1 MMDDSSFGSVTFT
14 TSNRLPSPLRQLAE
28 IPEVTIWLE
37 KQKNART
44 RRAYRLDVQHFMKTL
59 AITTPAE
66 LRQAD
71 HKAVI
76 AWERYMRE
84 SEHVAAS
91 TIRRR
96 LAALSS
102 LYKHLVRHG
111 HAARNPVGEVERPA
125 INRDEGSTLAFAK
138 AQARKLLDAPPENTI
153 AGLRDRA
160 ILSVGLQVGLRR
172 AEIAALKVGDLH
184 QNRGYDSL
192 HTYRK
197 GGGRDALAIN
207 PQTAVRIR
215 AYLELAEHG
224 ADVDGPLFRPLR
236 HNGKRQDDRRPM
248 DPDAIDRVVRKYAG
262 ELGLDRGYSAHS
274 MRATFI
280 TTALEN
286 GAQLEDVQKAAGH
299 RDPGTTKLYDRRR
312 YNPEK
317 ARRAFLLLTNEANPP
332 AIKNK
337 ESEDVR

>member
-1 MMDDSSFGSVTFT
+1 MIDDSSST
-14 TSNRLPSPLRQLAE
+14 LPVPVAPGRVSPIAHLAA
-28 IPEVTIWLE
+28 IPEEEIWLS
-37 KQKNART
+37 KQKSART
-44 RRAYRLDVQHFMKTL
+44 RRAYRLDVQQFMRTL
-59 AITTPAE
+59 SITAPEE

-71 HKAVI
+71 HKPVI
-76 AWERYMRE
+76 AWEHYMRE
-84 SEHVAAS
+84 VERAASS

-111 HAARNPVGEVERPA
+111 YAPRNPVGEVERPA
-125 INRDEGSTLAFAK
+125 INRDEGATAAFSK
-138 AQARKLLDAPPENTI
+138 AQARKLLDLPGENTV

-172 AEIAALKVGDLH
+172 AEIAVLKVGDLH

-192 HTYRK
+192 RVMRK
-197 GGGRDALAIN
+197 GGRRDALAIN
-207 PQTAVRIR
+207 PQTAARLR
-215 AYLELAEHG
+215 AYLDAAGHG
-224 ADVDGPLFRPLR
+224 IDIDGPLFRPLR
-236 HNGKRQDDRRPM
+236 HNGKRRDERRSM
-248 DPDAIDRVVRKYAG
+248 DPDAIDRVVRKYAAA
-262 ELGLDRGYSAHS
+262 LGIDRGSAHS

-299 RDPGTTKLYDRRR
+299 RDPSTTKLYDRRG

-317 ARRAFLLLTNEANPP
+317 AASFFATY
-332 AIKNK
+332 
-337 ESEDVR
+337 

>member
-1 MMDDSSFGSVTFT
+1 MRTMDTTTILPASSGARP
-14 TSNRLPSPLRQLAE
+14 TSRVSTVAQLAA
-28 IPEVTIWLE
+28 IPEEEIWLQ
-37 KQKNART
+37 KQKSART
-44 RRAYRLDVQHFMKTL
+44 RRAYRLDVTHFMRTL
-59 AITTPAE
+59 DIASLDE
-66 LRQAD
+66 LRHAD

-76 AWERYMRE
+76 AWERLMRE
-84 SEHVAAS
+84 VEHAAAA

-125 INRDEGSTLAFAK
+125 INREEGATLAFAK
-138 AQARKLLDAPPENTI
+138 TQARKLLDLPAEDTM

-192 HTYRK
+192 RVMRK
-197 GGGRDALAIN
+197 GGRRDALAIN

-215 AYLELAEHG
+215 AYLDIAGHAGDRE
-224 ADVDGPLFRPLR
+224 GPMFRPLR
-236 HNGKRQDDRRPM
+236 HNGKRQEERRRM
-248 DPDAIDRVVRKYAG
+248 DPDAIDRVVRKYAAA
-262 ELGLDRGYSAHS
+262 LGLDRGYSAHS

-280 TTALEN
+280 TTALEH
-286 GAQLEDVQKAAGH
+286 GALLEDVQKAAGH
-299 RDPGTTKLYDRRR
+299 RDPSTTKLYDRRG
-312 YNPEK
+312 YNPE
-317 ARRAFLLLTNEANPP
+317 RAASFF
-332 AIKNK
+332 AIY
-337 ESEDVR
+337 